1 MVVKGFTQIYDKY
14 YKSTYTSVAR
24 LESIWIIATILAI
37 QQQKIWQVDFVVVYL
52 NSKNRFET
60 YIKQLPGFEKG
71 KNMI

>member
-1 MVVKGFTQIYDKY
+1 M
-14 YKSTYTSVAR
+14 AR